1 MIKEGIGRKIKELRE
16 IMGLTQE
23 QVAQKVGVSKEYIS
37 MLENGLRVPSLEVLY
52 NLAQLFHQDVSYF
65 LSEKESTFSVL
76 FRSKE
81 INKYGKEELLKFK
94 KFCDDY
100 IFLEEI
106 TKKEIPLAPK
116 YSFKNLSNFK
126 SILNSAEQMAEEERN
141 RLGIG
146 KEPIKD
152 IFSLMENQG
161 CHVVV
166 QPLDNR
172 SKIDGV
178 FVFEGDRAFVLI
190 NGSQNYER
198 QVFTAAHE
206 YCHYLKD
213 RDYKFWIDTSKQL
226 SERIDNDKNPLETF
240 ANIFAGNFL
249 MPKSKIEELIEK
261 DLGERLGPE
270 DIIYLKRYFGVSY
283 QAILYRLKD
292 LNYLSK
298 TELNEYLQISP
309 GVLESFFY
317 KDSEKERD
325 REQSLI
331 PERFLNLALEAYLSK
346 KISLGRLA
354 ELLEVDIIS
363 LKNVLLE
370 AKILRDNKTHK
381 GEKAPVEEDSN

>member
-23 QVAQKVGVSKEYIS
+23 QVAQRIGVSKEYIS
-37 MLENGLRVPSLEVLY
+37 MLEGGLRVPSLEVLY
-52 NLAQLFHQDVSYF
+52 NLAQLFHQDVGYF

-76 FRSKE
+76 FRSEE

-100 IFLEEI
+100 TFLEEI

-166 QPLDNR
+166 HPLDEK

-178 FVFEGDRAFVLI
+178 FVFEENRAFVLI

-198 QVFTAAHE
+198 QVFTAVHE

-213 RDYKFWIDTSKQL
+213 RDYNFWIDTSEQL
-226 SERIDNDKNPLETF
+226 SERIDNNRNPLELF
-240 ANIFAGNFL
+240 ANIFASNFL
-249 MPKSKIEELIEK
+249 MPKFKIEELIEK

-298 TELNEYLQISP
+298 TELDEYLQMSP

-325 REQSLI
+325 REQSFI
-331 PERFLNLALEAYLSK
+331 TERFLNLALEAYLSK

-363 LKNVLLE
+363 LKDILSE
-370 AKILRDNKTHK
+370 AKLLRD
-381 GEKAPVEEDSN
+381 D